1 MILGGCAMNVQ
12 QMFEM
17 QKRFN
22 DTLAINLE
30 LDSYK
35 LRARKNLQFQ
45 ITLGELANE
54 TICSNYLIETTK
66 IINIDKIFNKFID
79 CISQVLTLGIDHKYD
94 YISEVD
100 MIPNDYCLS
109 DQFLNLYIDIN
120 DLIAS
125 PSMDHYQTLFE
136 DLLSLGLTLGFSE
149 EKISSQFEN
158 NLDLISV

>member
-1 MILGGCAMNVQ
+1 MNVQ
-12 QMFEM
+12 PMFEI

-22 DTLAINLE
+22 DTLAINSE

-54 TICSNYLIETTK
+54 TICFNYLLNTTK
-66 IINIDKIFNKFID
+66 VINIDEVFNKFIV
-79 CISQVLTLGIDHKYD
+79 CISQILTLGIDHNYD
-94 YISEVD
+94 YISSIEA
-100 MIPNDYCLS
+100 IPNDYCLS

-149 EKISSQFEN
+149 DKIFSQFEN
-158 NLDLISV
+158 NSNLISV

>member
-1 MILGGCAMNVQ
+1 MNVQ
-12 QMFEM
+12 PMFEI
-17 QKRFN
+17 QKKFN
-22 DTLAINLE
+22 ETLIINTE

-45 ITLGELANE
+45 IALGELANE
-54 TICSNYLIETTK
+54 TICFNYLLQSEKTID
-66 IINIDKIFNKFID
+66 IDKIFNKFIV
-79 CISQVLTLGIDHKYD
+79 CISQVLTLGIDHNYD
-94 YISEVD
+94 HITSIE

-149 EKISSQFEN
+149 EEITHQFRKNIE
-158 NLDLISV
+158 LMSV

>member
-1 MILGGCAMNVQ
+1 MNVQ
-12 QMFEM
+12 PMFEI

-22 DTLAINLE
+22 NTLSINTE

-35 LRARKNLQFQ
+35 LRARKNLLFQ

-54 TICSNYLIETTK
+54 TICFNFLLKTPKT
-66 IINIDKIFNKFID
+66 IDLNKIFNKFIV
-79 CISQVLTLGIDHKYD
+79 CISQVLTLGIDYRYD
-94 YISEVD
+94 KINSID
-100 MIPNDYCLS
+100 MIPNDYCL
-109 DQFLNLYIDIN
+109 DIN

-149 EKISSQFEN
+149 DEISGQFEKD
-158 NLDLISV
+158 LDLISV

>member
-1 MILGGCAMNVQ
+1 MNVQ
-12 QMFEM
+12 PLFEL
-17 QKRFN
+17 QKKFN
-22 DTLAINLE
+22 NTLNINTD

-35 LRARKNLQFQ
+35 IKTRKNLQFQ
-45 ITLGELANE
+45 IVLGALANE
-54 TICSNYLIETTK
+54 TLCFNYLLKTERT
-66 IINIDKIFNKFID
+66 IDLDKTFSKYIV
-79 CISQVLTLGIDHKYD
+79 CISQVLTLGIDNNYN
-94 YISEVD
+94 YITSID

-149 EKISSQFEN
+149 EKILSQFEN
-158 NLDLISV
+158 YLNLLPI

>member
-1 MILGGCAMNVQ
+1 MNIQ
-12 QMFEM
+12 PMFEI
-17 QKRFN
+17 QKKFN
-22 DTLAINLE
+22 DTLNINPE

-35 LRARKNLQFQ
+35 LRARKNLFFQ

-54 TICSNYLIETTK
+54 TICFNYLSDNLKSID
-66 IINIDKIFNKFID
+66 IDKVFNKYMI

-94 YISEVD
+94 FMEFID

-149 EKISSQFEN
+149 EQISEKLED
-158 NLDLISV
+158 NLELILV